1 MPTGAERFCS
11 LCLRRFAAVLRE
23 QYDSSVPSAAQEF
36 HRRLAVWFG
45 AHSEENHT
53 SLAFHHAVLGKDWD
67 LMDQLWSENVPMMLM
82 GDVGLLDETL
92 AMLPAPVLAT
102 RPSMQVFRGICQSC
116 AQTATP
122 TVAGPAHGHSPTP
135 VPVW

>member
-1 MPTGAERFCS
+1 MFGDLCDDPDPTRLLDSMEATGLVGRANGGGKVLFTMPAPVRV
-11 LCLRRFAAVLRE
+11 VLRE

-67 LMDQLWSENVPMMLM
+67 LMDQLWSENVP
-82 GDVGLLDETL
+82 DD
-92 AMLPAPVLAT
+92 
-102 RPSMQVFRGICQSC
+102 
-116 AQTATP
+116 
-122 TVAGPAHGHSPTP
+122 AHG
-135 VPVW
+135 